1 MKPREIKKKK
11 KKRKSNNQVIITK
24 EKNITRHREIESR
37 EGEGKIVRV
46 KEKRKKK
53 IEHFFTASDAERMRR
68 GKNFQR
74 HA

>member
-1 MKPREIKKKK
+1 MKPREIKKKKKK

-24 EKNITRHREIESR
+24 EKNITRHQEIESR

-53 IEHFFTASDAERMRR
+53 
-68 GKNFQR
+68 
-74 HA
+74 